1 MNERPKNVSKGRR
14 FEFWH
19 EYPGT
24 YTLAALWVVVYVA
37 MVTCQYAGWKPKPDP
52 RSFAG
57 MGPMGIGV
65 VSGETGQIFGSWN
78 SAQILSG
85 QIWRAVTA
93 TFIHFNLI
101 HIVLNVFGLIQLGR
115 LIEEWYGPR
124 LLFGVLIFVGFAG
137 NMIAALARPV
147 VGTPNIY
154 TLTTS
159 SGGGSTIVFGLIGL
173 VAVVGKRSRSR
184 MGRYLYNQMIMLLA
198 VNFFIGLTIPQM
210 DNYAHAGGAIAGA
223 ILGRLHHAILGWHDN
238 RPRWCALVAIAALA
252 AVGGGAYGQYWVS
265 KVEQDLIAADRHKV
279 QLIDIG
285 SEIPDFR
292 DRYVKRTVL
301 GLQGAQIIRP
311 RGRFRLP
318 GSNDLLLPIPDEI
331 IDNNRM
337 ALLADTNRM
346 TAKVYAANDPQV
358 TETWKGILAEAR
370 LAYSR
375 PPSRDELGAFLERL
389 GAFEQ
394 SLKTAIEVTEQ
405 RFEAT
410 ASRLILW
417 RMPWFNIV
425 WTELGPKL
433 KSQVAPAGFPRVV
446 PPGGNPAID
455 RSARLPAAKP
465 RMVPRPE
472 VPPSK
477 GGDEVF

>member
-1 MNERPKNVSKGRR
+1 MSKGRR

-24 YTLAALWVVVYVA
+24 YTLAAFWAVVYIA
-37 MVTCQYAGWKPKPDP
+37 MLACQYSGWTPEPDP

-57 MGPMGIGV
+57 LGPMGIGV

-124 LLFGVLIFVGFAG
+124 LLIGLLIFVGFAG
-137 NMIAALARPV
+137 NMLAALARPV

-159 SGGGSTIVFGLIGL
+159 SGGGSTIVFGMIGL

-223 ILGRLHHAILGWHDN
+223 ILGRLHYTILGWYDQ
-238 RPRWCALVAIAALA
+238 RPRLCGVVAFAALA
-252 AVGGGAYGQYWVS
+252 AVAGGAYGQYWVS
-265 KVEQDLIAADRHKV
+265 RIEHDLIAVDRQQAGLV
-279 QLIDIG
+279 DIG
-285 SEIPDFR
+285 NEIPAFR
-292 DRYVKRTVL
+292 DHYVKRTVL

-318 GSNDLLLPIPDEI
+318 GANDLLMPIPDEI
-331 IDNNRM
+331 IENNRQT
-337 ALLADTNRM
+337 LLADTNRL
-346 TAKVYAANDPQV
+346 TAKVYAASDPQV
-358 TETWKGILAEAR
+358 MEAWKGVAAEAR

-375 PPSRDELGAFLERL
+375 PPSRQELEAFIKRI
-389 GAFEQ
+389 GAFEEVIKQ
-394 SLKTAIEVTEQ
+394 SVVATQQ
-405 RFEAT
+405 RFEAI
-410 ASRLILW
+410 AARLILW
-417 RMPWFNIV
+417 RMPWPNIA
-425 WTELGPKL
+425 WTPLGPKL
-433 KSQVAPAGFPRVV
+433 KSQVAPPGFPRSAA
-446 PPGGNPAID
+446 PGGNVPVD
-455 RSARLPAAKP
+455 RPARLPSAKP

-472 VPPSK
+472 APPSK
-477 GGDEVF
+477 GGDELL